1 MVGRPRCRGGM
12 ATCGL
17 EERVLLE
24 GIQLDF
30 HESRPKM
37 SQEDLILGTVIL
49 EEADMPQGIWGV
61 MTSY

>member
-1 MVGRPRCRGGM
+1 M